1 MFQLH
6 QSQPWF
12 EYARSKGLLG
22 VALISA
28 CVLSGCAYWPKAL
41 TFGSSA
47 APAEQTATATPPV
60 TPAPEE
66 PKPELAVATV
76 EEAPKAVV
84 LPPARIAP
92 EPLPPMAS
100 PSTASPAA
108 TPPLTPVAPQSMAVK
123 GKGYLINVGLFAVP
137 SNGSNAHEKLK
148 AAGMPVVSDF
158 IESKKKGT
166 LTRVRVGPFD
176 NRAQA
181 DAAARQ
187 IRALKLDAVV
197 VQP

>member
-1 MFQLH
+1 M
-6 QSQPWF
+6 
-12 EYARSKGLLG
+12 
-22 VALISA
+22 
-28 CVLSGCAYWPKAL
+28 LSGCAFWPKAL

-47 APAEQTATATPPV
+47 APVEQTAAATPPV
-60 TPAPEE
+60 TPVPPE
-66 PKPELAVATV
+66 PKAEVAVPTV
-76 EEAPKAVV
+76 DEAPKAVV

-92 EPLPPMAS
+92 EPIPPMAS
-100 PSTASPAA
+100 PSTALPAA
-108 TPPLTPVAPQSMAVK
+108 MPPLAPVTPQSMAVK

-137 SNGSNAHEKLK
+137 SNGTNAHEKLK